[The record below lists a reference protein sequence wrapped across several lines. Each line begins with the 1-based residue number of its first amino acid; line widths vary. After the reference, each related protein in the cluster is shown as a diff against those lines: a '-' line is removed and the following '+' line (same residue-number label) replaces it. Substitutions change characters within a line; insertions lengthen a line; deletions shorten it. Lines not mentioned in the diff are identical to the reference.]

1 MKSVIATCSLEAH
14 YSTENGSRTTSS
26 FSATC
31 RISKYYVMLE
41 FNFHFSVLNF
51 HCEGLFASSCFQFI
65 TLLLQNVSL
74 KVADPVNVG
83 KGRGKPTWQ
92 DMKLIY
98 GVIRRLHLPSLLYHS
113 FIPHLFIPVFSLIFF
128 FLFCAPFTFP
138 SPCLSPSPSSFY
150 DSFMYNPLFPT
161 LLILFFESQD
171 SFPFS
176 SRTHSR
182 LPPTHLTVFGLLIF
196 LSLFIIVLLI
206 FNFGLDYKRGWF

>member
-128 FLFCAPFTFP
+128 SCSVLLLLSLALVFLHLLVLFTTP
-138 SPCLSPSPSSFY
+138 SCIILCS
-150 DSFMYNPLFPT
+150 PLF
-161 LLILFFESQD
+161 
-171 SFPFS
+171 S
-176 SRTHSR
+176 SY
-182 LPPTHLTVFGLLIF
+182 F
-196 LSLFIIVLLI
+196 LSLRILSHSPPELTH
-206 FNFGLDYKRGWF
+206 GYPLPT